1 MTISTVPGKMIVDH
15 RDTGNARPI
24 LRKGRA
30 MFEKQSMGRID
41 RVRVTFELP
50 SALWAERVN
59 LVGDFN
65 DWDTTATPMIRN
77 RAHASWRA
85 TIELPLGRR
94 YLFRYLLN
102 GAEWLNEWQADDYEE
117 TDDGVYSSVV
127 DLGGEQAPTGSR
139 KAQPH

>member
-1 MTISTVPGKMIVDH
+1 MIITDD
-15 RDTGNARPI
+15 RDSWNARQRA
-24 LRKGRA
+24 RKGMD
-30 MFEKQSMGRID
+30 MFQKQSVARGD

-59 LVGDFN
+59 VVGDFN
-65 DWDTTATPMIRN
+65 DWDTTATPMIRD
-77 RAHASWRA
+77 RTHDTWRA
-85 TIELPLGRR
+85 TLELPLGRR

-127 DLGGEQAPTGSR
+127 DLGRERAPTGSR
-139 KAQPH
+139 RAGPH